1 MSHKDIK
8 QIVLFLV
15 HYMVYSF
22 NFSTGNQ
29 YLQYCIR
36 ISTPVSLASFVQP
49 TSLIAKSADQQKS
62 QMELETKALGTIS
75 LIDA

>member
-1 MSHKDIK
+1 MQEACLQGEVTQPPKQVKEVSHKDIK

-29 YLQYCIR
+29 YLQYCIQ
-36 ISTPVSLASFVQP
+36 ISTPVSLASF
-49 TSLIAKSADQQKS
+49 I
-62 QMELETKALGTIS
+62 
-75 LIDA
+75 